1 MDEDNFEGATEEA
14 MAEVPGI
21 TTMDGMVAG
30 ITVTVSTP
38 QGIEAEDLTA
48 HDQVRHTRTVDGF
61 ATAAEN
67 TDILPATVGRY
78 QRNGIT
84 VNPFHLT
91 ALQKTKPAT

>member
-1 MDEDNFEGATEEA
+1 MATEEDTA
-14 MAEVPGI
+14 GVPGI
-21 TTMDGMVAG
+21 TPTDGMVAG

-48 HDQVRHTRTVDGF
+48 RDQVRHTRTVDGF

-84 VNPFHLT
+84 VNQFHLT
-91 ALQKTKPAT
+91 ALQKTKPATQSPYT